1 MQLILDIFS
10 LAALHRIQIESLN
23 GQVFEPS
30 VRVFG
35 DYAENDTLPY
45 DKAKP
50 GLSTSSQVLQRT
62 KTFRTVLVPSIPP
75 TIEGLS
81 FAKFQTK
88 LYQIKSGTRPA
99 FDLSCR

>member
-23 GQVFEPS
+23 AQVFEPL

-45 DKAKP
+45 DKTKS
-50 GLSTSSQVLQRT
+50 GLSTT
-62 KTFRTVLVPSIPP
+62 P
-75 TIEGLS
+75 
-81 FAKFQTK
+81 
-88 LYQIKSGTRPA
+88 
-99 FDLSCR
+99 